1 MQKTWQVALNLQDNE
16 KEVKGRAGVVGDHTP
31 TLNSELSYLMLESL

>member
-16 KEVKGRAGVVGDHTP
+16 KNVRGGAQVWGRRNLSPYGVCVGSNDK
-31 TLNSELSYLMLESL
+31 N